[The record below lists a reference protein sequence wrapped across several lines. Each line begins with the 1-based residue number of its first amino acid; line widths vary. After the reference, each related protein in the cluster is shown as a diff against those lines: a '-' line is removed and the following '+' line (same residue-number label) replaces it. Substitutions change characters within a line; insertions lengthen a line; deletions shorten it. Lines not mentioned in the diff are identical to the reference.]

1 MIGKSIRIFAFC
13 VTGIFIA
20 TIAVSAVHL
29 SVSSVS
35 GREKAQQQFSL
46 LTEEIQRMFDES
58 LLLSDI
64 YESAW
69 YAAERNRAFAVL
81 TILPQKKQAGADYPF
96 IYPASSQFFSYTQDG
111 EPVLRIHSPLI
122 KIFTSA
128 VSSHRNEVYAVTAAV
143 FVLSP
148 AEIYR
153 VGKTAFF
160 IILCCTAAVF
170 CVLMAAKSPQ
180 NSIKNNRSRR
190 ASDSGTD
197 ADGEAEK
204 TEDGTQAGN
213 GANETSDASDKMPPE
228 QQNENGM
235 DTETDAQQK
244 TTEESALH
252 GTQPDGEILDEADNP
267 QGLFS
272 QATGVGWKQYLLPR
286 LDAELERAAAAE
298 EDLTIVLVRFKH
310 LSNADSYIKEFSEA
324 LVDIVKFK
332 DLIFEYSD
340 GGFACILTDADIA
353 VAMIAAEKIYT
364 RFYEILRQFSPEA
377 SAAVGISS
385 RKSRLVSGERL
396 LKEADLAVDKA
407 FEEQTM
413 PIVAFSANSEKYK
426 NHITAG
432 N

>member
-29 SVSSVS
+29 SVISVS

-69 YAAERNRAFAVL
+69 YAAERNRAFAAL
-81 TILPQKKQAGADYPF
+81 TILPQKKQTGADYPF
-96 IYPASSQFFSYTQDG
+96 IYPASSRFFSYTQDG

-122 KIFTSA
+122 KIFTTA
-128 VSSHRNEVYAVTAAV
+128 VSSHRNEVYSVTAAV

-148 AEIYR
+148 AQIYR

-170 CVLMAAKSPQ
+170 CVLIAAKSPQ
-180 NSIKNNRSRR
+180 NSKNNQPPRR
-190 ASDSGTD
+190 TFGSGADS
-197 ADGEAEK
+197 DGEAEK
-204 TEDGTQAGN
+204 TENETQEGN
-213 GANETSDASDKMPPE
+213 ISKETSDASDKMPLDR
-228 QQNENGM
+228 QNENEI
-235 DTETDAQQK
+235 DRETGARQK
-244 TTEESALH
+244 TEETALP
-252 GTQPDGEILDEADNP
+252 GTQPDAEILGGTDNP

-286 LDAELERAAAAE
+286 LDAELERATAAE
-298 EDLTIVLVRFKH
+298 EDLTIILVRFKH
-310 LSNADSYIKEFSEA
+310 LSNADSYIKEFSET

-353 VAMIAAEKIYT
+353 AAMIAAEKIYT
-364 RFYEILRQFSPEA
+364 RFYEILQRFSPEA